1 MARRE
6 HLHGH
11 TRFYDLLRDVEFRNS
26 LEVAIKD
33 GRAVL
38 QVKGEYERAGHTIES
53 RDPAFVRPLAMTL
66 LHMRREAW
74 RRRKV
79 RTDFKEPRRRR
90 RARQVCPSCNGRGL
104 LEDRATGEEWACPM
118 CNAG

>member
-1 MARRE
+1 MPQRE
-6 HLHGH
+6 HLYGH
-11 TRFYDLLRDVEFRNS
+11 TRFYDLLRDDEFHNS
-26 LEVAIKD
+26 LEISIED

-38 QVKGEYERAGHTIES
+38 QVKAEHERHGRTIES
-53 RDPAFVRPLAMTL
+53 RDPMFVRSLAMSL

-79 RTDFKEPRRRR
+79 QTNFKAQRRRR
-90 RARQVCPSCNGRGL
+90 RMKRVCPSCRGRGL
-104 LEDRATGEEWACPM
+104 VEDQATGEEWACPV